1 MRIVLASL
9 LLATQLVPAR
19 ATSWEDPLDPIVIAT
34 EAVASKQKPV
44 LRVLHEN
51 GPGSWQLYDGGPL
64 RGKPVVLPKAI
75 ALELDP
81 SLKGLIDL
89 PVGWEAT
96 RKAPSDAWSRRKA
109 K

>member
-9 LLATQLVPAR
+9 LLAMQLIPAR
-19 ATSWEDPLDPIVIAT
+19 ATSWGDPLDPIVIAT

-51 GPGSWQLYDGGPL
+51 GPGGWQLYDSGPL

-81 SLKGLIDL
+81 SLKGLVNL

-96 RKAPSDAWSRRKA
+96 RKGPSDVWSRRKA
-109 K
+109 M